1 MTRVN
6 VGIRPSEL
14 QNKLLGSELHEI
26 IRIPNL
32 VRARLQVSTVMHIK
46 GLVPKTFRLNTGH
59 VTFFYDK
66 LKYIHRRYRALCL
79 SAAQREFDV
88 DQLPD
93 EFFTEDIPN
102 ALLGDY
108 RATKRDRAILLARFK
123 ARGHSL
129 RGPHNGKGL

>member
-14 QNKLLGSELHEI
+14 QDKLLIAELHEI
-26 IRIPNL
+26 VRIPTL
-32 VRARLQVSTVMHIK
+32 VRARLQLFSAMHIK
-46 GLVPKTFRLNTGH
+46 SMVPKTFRLNTGH

-66 LKYIHRRYRALCL
+66 LTYIYRRYRALCL
-79 SAAQREFDV
+79 NAAQREFDV
-88 DQLPD
+88 NQLPD
-93 EFFTEDIPN
+93 EFFTEDIPS

-129 RGPHNGKGL
+129 REPHNGKGL